1 VDPLHEMFF
10 VQVRRRELEAAAAAS
25 SSRLEAAAA
34 AHRLARERTREA
46 RALRPS
52 IVLRLYARLWWASR
66 PRAAAWTPGLFGP
79 RSA

>member
-10 VQVRRRELEAAAAAS
+10 VQVRRRE
-25 SSRLEAAAA
+25 LEAAAA